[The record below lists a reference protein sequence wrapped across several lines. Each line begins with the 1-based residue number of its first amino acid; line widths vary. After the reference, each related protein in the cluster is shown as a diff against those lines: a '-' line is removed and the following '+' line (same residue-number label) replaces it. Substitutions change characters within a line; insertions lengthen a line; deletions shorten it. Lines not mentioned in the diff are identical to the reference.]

1 MRNYIYK
8 VIIFA
13 FAIVIVF
20 EFTLG
25 IYINKFNQ
33 QLDIFTTAQGRKEIV
48 SSIKKE
54 IRKANEKE
62 NYFDE
67 EERVLISDFLK
78 KIQKELD
85 IKN

>member
-1 MRNYIYK
+1 ML
-8 VIIFA
+8 IFA

-25 IYINKFNQ
+25 KYINKFNQ
-33 QLDIFTTAQGRKEIV
+33 QLDIFTTAEGRKEIV

-54 IRKANEKE
+54 IRKANKKE
-62 NYFDE
+62 NYLDE
-67 EERVLISDFLK
+67 EERVLISNFLK

>member
-1 MRNYIYK
+1 MRHYIYK

-25 IYINKFNQ
+25 KYINKFNQ
-33 QLDIFTTAQGRKEIV
+33 QLDIFTTVEGRKEIV

-62 NYFDE
+62 NYLDE
-67 EERVLISDFLK
+67 EERVLIGDFLK